1 MSHTIK
7 EFILPLLLNVQ
18 KTVWRMPILMLGVKG
33 YCYKCGPFRLLR
45 SDLEKKIY
53 FCVVHASK
61 SLTYGKDTKR
71 IIHVAE
77 VVDGIS
83 EDILLHFAFVPISK
97 TNSCS
102 WLHLQYFLQTLV
114 GERKKKWHFG
124 HRWLNQLGDA
134 NNGLFYSKLFYF
146 IPVYRAR
153 YYGNDCV
160 PVLS

>member
-7 EFILPLLLNVQ
+7 EFILPLSLNVQ

-33 YCYKCGPFRLLR
+33 YCCKCGPFRLLR
-45 SDLEKKIY
+45 SDLEKKRY
-53 FCVVHASK
+53 FWVVHASK

-77 VVDGIS
+77 VVDRVS
-83 EDILLHFAFVPISK
+83 EDIMLHFAFVSILK
-97 TNSCS
+97 THSCS
-102 WLHLQYFLQTLV
+102 WLHVKYFLQTLV
-114 GERKKKWHFG
+114 VERKKKWRVC

-134 NNGLFYSKLFYF
+134 NNGLFYSKFYP

-153 YYGNDCV
+153 NYGNDCV